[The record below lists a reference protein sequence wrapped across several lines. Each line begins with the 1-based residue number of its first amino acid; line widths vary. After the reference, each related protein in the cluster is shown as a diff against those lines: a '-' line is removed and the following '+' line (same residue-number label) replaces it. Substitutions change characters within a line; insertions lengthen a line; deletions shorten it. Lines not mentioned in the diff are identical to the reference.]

1 MNIGNSVENDLYN
14 KGHQL
19 WIDLD
24 YASQKIFLFRDWLSI
39 KRTVESDELIP
50 FIHSEIINNY
60 EIR

>member
-24 YASQKIFLFRDWLSI
+24 YVSQKIFLFRDWLSI
-39 KRTVESDELIP
+39 KITVESAELIP
-50 FIHSEIINNY
+50 FIHSEIV
-60 EIR
+60 